1 MGFEEFERQAKASGM
16 TTKEYMDQAAQ
27 RALRLTSVINGSYHE
42 PEELTRLFSELI
54 ERPVGEGFSLFPP
67 FYTDCGTNTVIG
79 KNVFIN
85 AGCCFQDQGGITIG
99 DRTLIGHQVVLATL
113 NHGLLPEQR
122 NEFSP
127 GAITIGSDVWIGSHA
142 TILPG
147 VTIGDGAIVAAGAV
161 VTHDVP
167 PRTVVAGVPARVIN
181 TLPANEE
188 K

>member
-99 DRTLIGHQVVLATL
+99 DRTLIGQALTPRSCPVLPSAMAPSWRL
-113 NHGLLPEQR
+113 GR
-122 NEFSP
+122 
-127 GAITIGSDVWIGSHA
+127 W
-142 TILPG
+142 
-147 VTIGDGAIVAAGAV
+147 
-161 VTHDVP
+161 
-167 PRTVVAGVPARVIN
+167 
-181 TLPANEE
+181 
-188 K
+188 